1 MYYVY
6 VTDKIVKKCHSYA
19 NYTHVDVCVCLC
31 VRMCMR
37 LCVHLCVWVRACVC
51 DHILFLQELSQDV

>member
-19 NYTHVDVCVCLC
+19 NYTHVDVCVFVCAYVYAFVCAFMC
-31 VRMCMR
+31 VGACMC
-37 LCVHLCVWVRACVC
+37 V
-51 DHILFLQELSQDV
+51 

>member
-6 VTDKIVKKCHSYA
+6 VTDKIVRKRRSYA

-31 VRMCMR
+31 VR
-37 LCVHLCVWVRACVC
+37 LCVHLCVWVHACVC